1 MTVLRA
7 PSLIAFLSLSPWSPG
22 TMDPVAEDVQGP
34 DDISKESL
42 KPAPDP
48 ETIVLR
54 KNRNKDSKKEQRR

>member
-1 MTVLRA
+1 
-7 PSLIAFLSLSPWSPG
+7 
-22 TMDPVAEDVQGP
+22 MDPVAEDVQGP

-54 KNRNKDSKKEQRR
+54 KNRNKDSKKEQRRWETIKHFQYKLLNFRTNQIYV

>member
-1 MTVLRA
+1 
-7 PSLIAFLSLSPWSPG
+7 
-22 TMDPVAEDVQGP
+22 MDPVAEDVQGP

-54 KNRNKDSKKEQRR
+54 KNRNKDSKKEQRRWETIKHYIYV